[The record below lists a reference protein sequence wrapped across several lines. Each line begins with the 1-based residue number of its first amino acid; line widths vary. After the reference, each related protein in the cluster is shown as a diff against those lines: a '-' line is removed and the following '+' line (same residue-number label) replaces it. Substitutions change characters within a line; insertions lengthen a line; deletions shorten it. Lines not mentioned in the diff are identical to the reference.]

1 MLTEEQR
8 KTIEA
13 RLLRMREDALD
24 AIGHFDADN
33 QDLRERAG
41 EMSVYRFH
49 PADLGT
55 EMEEREKEFLLAS
68 QEGRRLYEIDD
79 ALRRL
84 YREPERFGVCAVCG
98 KDIEWERLDVI
109 PETAVCAADARAGEE
124 EDAADPREAGPV

>member
-1 MLTEEQR
+1 MLSEGQR
-8 KTIEA
+8 KAIEE

-24 AIGHFDADN
+24 AIGHFDENN
-33 QDLRERAG
+33 QDMHERAG
-41 EMSVYRFH
+41 EMSLYRFH
-49 PADLGT
+49 PADLGS

-98 KDIEWERLDVI
+98 KDIEPERLDVI
-109 PETAVCAADARAGEE
+109 PETTVCATDARAGED
-124 EDAADPREAGPV
+124 EDAADPREAGR

>member
-1 MLTEEQR
+1 MLSEEQR
-8 KTIEA
+8 KTIEG

-24 AIGHFDADN
+24 AIGHFDEDN

-49 PADLGT
+49 PADLGS

-84 YREPERFGVCAVCG
+84 YKEPERFGVCAVCG

-109 PETAVCAADARAGEE
+109 PETTVCATDARAAEE
-124 EDAADPREAGPV
+124 EDAADPREAGPA